1 MKEKL
6 ARELLE
12 WIRKSPSCYHVIAN
26 FEEMLQNAGYTP
38 LREEEKW
45 SIAPG
50 GRYYVTRNGS
60 SIIAFRTPETLNGG
74 FMMAAAHSDSP
85 TFKLKVHAEKSAA
98 GHYIQ
103 LSTEKYGGML
113 MSTWLDRPLSVA
125 GRVLVQQGE
134 NIEVRLADID
144 HDLLVIPN
152 VAIHMERSANDGKK
166 YQAHIDT
173 LPLLGNAEAKDSL
186 LPLLAKAV
194 GAQPEEILSHDLF
207 LYCRQPGTLLGAEQA
222 SYILSPKLDDLECAY
237 GCMKGFLQA
246 EASESIPVCCVFD
259 NEEVGSSTKQG
270 AASAF
275 LRDTL
280 RRIVRCLGM
289 EEEAYQMLLAR
300 SFLVSADNAHA
311 QHPNHPELADGGN
324 CPYMNEGV
332 VIKYNANQHYTTD
345 GVSDAIFRSVC
356 KEADVPVQVFAN
368 RSDMAGG
375 GTLGS
380 IANTMVPVNTVDIGL
395 PQLAMHS
402 AVETAGVDDLSSLV
416 QAMTCYYGKTLCR
429 EQSGVYRLK

>member
-1 MKEKL
+1 
-6 ARELLE
+6 
-12 WIRKSPSCYHVIAN
+12 
-26 FEEMLQNAGYTP
+26 
-38 LREEEKW
+38 
-45 SIAPG
+45 
-50 GRYYVTRNGS
+50 
-60 SIIAFRTPETLNGG
+60 
-74 FMMAAAHSDSP
+74 
-85 TFKLKVHAEKSAA
+85 
-98 GHYIQ
+98 
-103 LSTEKYGGML
+103 
-113 MSTWLDRPLSVA
+113 
-125 GRVLVQQGE
+125 
-134 NIEVRLADID
+134 
-144 HDLLVIPN
+144 
-152 VAIHMERSANDGKK
+152 
-166 YQAHIDT
+166 
-173 LPLLGNAEAKDSL
+173 
-186 LPLLAKAV
+186 
-194 GAQPEEILSHDLF
+194 
-207 LYCRQPGTLLGAEQA
+207 
-222 SYILSPKLDDLECAY
+222 
-237 GCMKGFLQA
+237 MKGFLQA